1 MSSFPSYPIST
12 SGRSASNRAACPCP
26 RHACPPIPPAP
37 VAPKKETL
45 KRSIAAEIPAKDPV
59 IRTLFAYEADDES
72 ESSSTTSSE
81 SFNVRSSL
89 KIYFDH
95 AHGEYY
101 DLIVVSPIAELY
113 DDEDDEEEDED
124 FCKFYV
130 KYYYDRTADSYRTCN
145 EMILTAD
152 EMYDY
157 INRILKMVAVDQEPY
172 AKVSFDIPMFPSVSY
187 TPQRLCKKG
196 VRKLVLSAAGDYLM
210 DCLNGEYP
218 IDILNDYDGYDEDA
232 EYSDSE

>member
-1 MSSFPSYPIST
+1 M
-12 SGRSASNRAACPCP
+12 
-26 RHACPPIPPAP
+26 
-37 VAPKKETL
+37 
-45 KRSIAAEIPAKDPV
+45 
-59 IRTLFAYEADDES
+59 IRTLFAYEADNET
-72 ESSSTTSSE
+72 ESSSTTSAE
-81 SFNVRSSL
+81 SFDVRSSL

-101 DLIVVSPIAELY
+101 DLIVVTPVAELY
-113 DDEDDEEEDED
+113 DEDDDDEAEDEED

-145 EMILTAD
+145 EMILTAA

-157 INRILKMVAVDQEPY
+157 INRILKMVAGDQEPY

-187 TPQRLCKKG
+187 TPQRLCKKT

-218 IDILNDYDGYDEDA
+218 IDILNDYDYDEDA
-232 EYSDSE
+232 VYSDSNDE